1 MKQTR
6 NKHSP
11 AFKAKVAL
19 AALAG
24 EETIAQLASR
34 FEVHPSQIHAWKRAL
49 VEGAPE
55 LFATNQK
62 SQEKA
67 KEAQINHLYR
77 HIGQLKVERD
87 FCRKGPVYE
96 SQHTASHDRP
106 RPPAAVFG
114 ASMYP
119 AGRQPGLGVYRPVP
133 TRAEDLELMA
143 LMDRQYLKTPF
154 YGSRKMKA
162 WLLQQGY
169 LVSRKRVRRLMRLMG
184 LEAIYRRPNTSKP
197 APGHRI
203 FPYLLKG
210 VKVNRV
216 DQVWAADI
224 TYIPMAKGFLYL
236 VAIMDWHSRHVLAWK
251 LSNTMDTSFCVAAL
265 EEALGKG
272 RPEIFNTDQGSQFTS
287 EAFTQTL
294 QEQRVQVSMDGKGRY
309 LDNIFVERLWRSI
322 KYEEVYLKAYQTVA
336 EARTGIN
343 AYLEFYNRQR
353 PHQALGYRTPAE
365 VYQHG
370 QEERGAAA
378 EEAGLPSGLVKP
390 SAGVGDSL
398 EFSPRAV
405 LIMGSTLFAPALHGR
420 K

>member
-1 MKQTR
+1 
-6 NKHSP
+6 
-11 AFKAKVAL
+11 
-19 AALAG
+19 
-24 EETIAQLASR
+24 
-34 FEVHPSQIHAWKRAL
+34 
-49 VEGAPE
+49 
-55 LFATNQK
+55 
-62 SQEKA
+62 
-67 KEAQINHLYR
+67 
-77 HIGQLKVERD
+77 
-87 FCRKGPVYE
+87 
-96 SQHTASHDRP
+96 
-106 RPPAAVFG
+106 
-114 ASMYP
+114 
-119 AGRQPGLGVYRPVP
+119 
-133 TRAEDLELMA
+133 
-143 LMDRQYLKTPF
+143 
-154 YGSRKMKA
+154 
-162 WLLQQGY
+162 
-169 LVSRKRVRRLMRLMG
+169 MRLMG

-210 VKVNRV
+210 VEVNRV
-216 DQVWAADI
+216 DKVWAADI

-294 QEQRVQVSMDGKGRY
+294 QEQRVRVSMDGKGRY

-336 EARTGIN
+336 ETGTGIN

-398 EFSPRAV
+398 NLALV
-405 LIMGSTLFAPALHGR
+405 LS
-420 K
+420 

>member
-49 VEGAPE
+49 G
-55 LFATNQK
+55 
-62 SQEKA
+62 
-67 KEAQINHLYR
+67 KE
-77 HIGQLKVERD
+77 
-87 FCRKGPVYE
+87 
-96 SQHTASHDRP
+96 
-106 RPPAAVFG
+106 
-114 ASMYP
+114 
-119 AGRQPGLGVYRPVP
+119 
-133 TRAEDLELMA
+133 
-143 LMDRQYLKTPF
+143 
-154 YGSRKMKA
+154 
-162 WLLQQGY
+162 
-169 LVSRKRVRRLMRLMG
+169 
-184 LEAIYRRPNTSKP
+184 
-197 APGHRI
+197 
-203 FPYLLKG
+203 
-210 VKVNRV
+210 
-216 DQVWAADI
+216 
-224 TYIPMAKGFLYL
+224 
-236 VAIMDWHSRHVLAWK
+236 
-251 LSNTMDTSFCVAAL
+251 
-265 EEALGKG
+265 

-353 PHQALGYRTPAE
+353 PHQALGYRIPAE

-398 EFSPRAV
+398 N
-405 LIMGSTLFAPALHGR
+405 LALMLS
-420 K
+420 

>member
-77 HIGQLKVERD
+77 HIGQLKVERRFFVGKVRSMSRSIRRAMID
-87 FCRKGPVYE
+87 RDHQQLSLVRQCILLDVSRASVY
-96 SQHTASHDRP
+96 
-106 RPPAAVFG
+106 
-114 ASMYP
+114 
-119 AGRQPGLGVYRPVP
+119 YRPVP

-210 VKVNRV
+210 VEVNRV

-378 EEAGLPSGLVKP
+378 EEAGLPWGLVKP

-398 EFSPRAV
+398 NLAHV
-405 LIMGSTLFAPALHGR
+405 LS
-420 K
+420 

>member
-1 MKQTR
+1 MSRSIRRAMIDRDHQ
-6 NKHSP
+6 
-11 AFKAKVAL
+11 
-19 AALAG
+19 
-24 EETIAQLASR
+24 QLSLVRQCILLDVSRAS
-34 FEVHPSQIHAWKRAL
+34 
-49 VEGAPE
+49 
-55 LFATNQK
+55 
-62 SQEKA
+62 
-67 KEAQINHLYR
+67 
-77 HIGQLKVERD
+77 
-87 FCRKGPVYE
+87 VY
-96 SQHTASHDRP
+96 
-106 RPPAAVFG
+106 
-114 ASMYP
+114 
-119 AGRQPGLGVYRPVP
+119 YRPVP

-184 LEAIYRRPNTSKP
+184 LEAIYRRPNTGRYRPGQKTMALNVSAIEEKRRLMRLMGLEAIYRRPNTSKP

-210 VKVNRV
+210 VEVNRV

-398 EFSPRAV
+398 NLALV
-405 LIMGSTLFAPALHGR
+405 LS
-420 K
+420 